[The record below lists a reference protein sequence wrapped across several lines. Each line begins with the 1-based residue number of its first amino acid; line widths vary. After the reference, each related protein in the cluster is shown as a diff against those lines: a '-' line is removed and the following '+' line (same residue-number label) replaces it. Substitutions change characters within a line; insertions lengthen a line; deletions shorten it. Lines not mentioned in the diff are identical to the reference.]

1 MANSTTSTI
10 KEYSLSTNEFN
21 TPQTFSD
28 INALAVLI
36 IRLFLLAPGT
46 LTNNPECGIGLYEK
60 YSHITEDEL
69 KEFNDVASDQL
80 TRYLGG
86 NTDYISCDASFLES
100 DSHMLIISVTFQK
113 KVLNFAFDKDNLT
126 LSYIKNN

>member
-1 MANSTTSTI
+1 MAELKSTI

-21 TPQTFSD
+21 TPKTFSD
-28 INALAVLI
+28 VNALAVLI
-36 IRLFLLAPGT
+36 IRLFLLSPGT

-69 KEFNDVASDQL
+69 FEFNEVASEQL

-86 NTDYISCDASFLES
+86 STEYISCDARFLENEP
-100 DSHMLIISVTFQK
+100 HILIISVSFKK
-113 KVLNFAFDKDNLT
+113 KVLSFAFDKDNLT
-126 LSYIKNN
+126 LSYIKDN